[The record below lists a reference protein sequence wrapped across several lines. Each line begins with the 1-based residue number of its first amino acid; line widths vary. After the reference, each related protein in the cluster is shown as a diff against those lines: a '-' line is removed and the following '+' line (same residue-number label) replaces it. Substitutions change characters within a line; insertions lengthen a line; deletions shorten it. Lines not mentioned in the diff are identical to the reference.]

1 MRRYGFAHDWL
12 THWRPALPL
21 AWCAATGAANIG
33 FEQQEKLLGLVLS
46 WLPADPKIMLLAD
59 RFYPSSP
66 LFEWRQ
72 RHDWQHQLRLKDNLR
87 VDTGV
92 SNASTIGE
100 LAEGVTQRYLP
111 KVRLFE
117 QNAA

>member
-1 MRRYGFAHDWL
+1 
-12 THWRPALPL
+12 
-21 AWCAATGAANIG
+21 
-33 FEQQEKLLGLVLS
+33 
-46 WLPADPKIMLLAD
+46 MLLAD

-100 LAEGVTQRYLP
+100 LAE
-111 KVRLFE
+111 
-117 QNAA
+117 A

>member
-1 MRRYGFAHDWL
+1 
-12 THWRPALPL
+12 
-21 AWCAATGAANIG
+21 
-33 FEQQEKLLGLVLS
+33 
-46 WLPADPKIMLLAD
+46 MLLAD

-66 LFEWRQ
+66 LFEWR
-72 RHDWQHQLRLKDNLR
+72 QHQLRLKDNLR

-111 KVRLFE
+111 KVRLF
-117 QNAA
+117 